1 MVLHRHHRRS
11 DQLSQADV
19 GVQPASGLRRGQ
31 HDARHGPALIRLV
44 RKSLLLAALLTTVQ
58 PSSAQSPPK
67 LVVVV
72 SFDQF
77 RGDYPQRFAPV
88 YPTKGGFRTLMA
100 NGAVFTACRYEHAN
114 NITGP
119 GHATLLTGC
128 YPARTG
134 IVGNDFCDLASG
146 KCGYC
151 AQDSAG
157 VFGARNMLVPTLG
170 DVLRKISPR
179 SKVVGV
185 GLKDR
190 AAILMAGP
198 SATTCVWY
206 DANARRW
213 TSSAAYPQP
222 SWLSSINATVNVDR
236 YIGAVWSPLPLPSG
250 LPVVPMDSV
259 AEEGAFPGGNSAFPH
274 RILDPSHP
282 KFMAS
287 VLISPFSME
296 MLFDVVTEV
305 VDRENL
311 GRDKSPDV
319 LCVGVSTTDYIG
331 HVFGPD
337 SWEVLDVYA
346 RADREIKDLL
356 EHLNRRVG
364 KNNYVL
370 VVTSDH
376 GVAPIP
382 EVIRRQA
389 EQQRTTIDA
398 GRIREVEI
406 QVRIDS
412 ALSTMLGPLAPNSSY
427 VREIY
432 EPSIYLNWN
441 AIGKADRARVIE
453 TTTRAVASH
462 PGIGIALSSDD
473 VTQKRR
479 PAAID
484 TATWNYIARST
495 FAGRTGEV
503 VMYPKPYWIIGGN
516 VATHGTPYDYDR
528 WVPMMWYGAGI
539 APLTSDIK
547 CAPVDI
553 APTLARLLGVRLGDA
568 DGRPLPLNTTTR
580 R

>member
-1 MVLHRHHRRS
+1 M
-11 DQLSQADV
+11 
-19 GVQPASGLRRGQ
+19 
-31 HDARHGPALIRLV
+31 
-44 RKSLLLAALLTTVQ
+44 
-58 PSSAQSPPK
+58 
-67 LVVVV
+67 VV

-77 RGDYPQRFAPV
+77 RGDYPQRFSSA
-88 YPTKGGFRTLMA
+88 YPTEGAFRALLTS
-100 NGAVFTACRYEHAN
+100 GAVYTACRYEHAN

-128 YPARTG
+128 YPNRTG

-151 AQDSAG
+151 AQDTSG
-157 VFGARNMLVPTLG
+157 VFGARKMLVPTLG
-170 DVLRKISPR
+170 DVLRKTSPR

-190 AAILMAGP
+190 AAILMAGS

-222 SWLSSINATVNVDR
+222 SWLSSLNATVNVDR
-236 YIGAVWSPLPLPSG
+236 FIGAVWSPLPLPRG
-250 LPVVPMDSV
+250 LAVVPMDSV

-274 RILDPSHP
+274 RILEPSHP

-296 MLFDVVTEV
+296 MLFDAVTEV

-311 GRDKSPDV
+311 GRDQSPDV

-346 RADREIKDLL
+346 RADREIKDLID
-356 EHLNRRVG
+356 HLNRRVG
-364 KNNYVL
+364 SNNFVL

-376 GVAPIP
+376 GVAPVP
-382 EVIRRQA
+382 EIIRRQA
-389 EQQRTTIDA
+389 EQQRATIDA
-398 GRIREVEI
+398 GRIREAEI
-406 QVRIDS
+406 QKLIDG
-412 ALSTMLGPLAPNSSY
+412 ALSQTIGPLDDVAQSY
-427 VREIY
+427 VREIF

-441 AIGKADRARVIE
+441 IIPERQRQEAIDMAV
-453 TTTRAVASH
+453 RAVASH
-462 PGIGIALSSDD
+462 PGIGIAIASDSILAG
-473 VTQKRR
+473 RR
-479 PAAID
+479 PASID
-484 TATWNYIARST
+484 EQTWSYISKST

-528 WVPMMWYGAGI
+528 WVPLMWYGAGI
-539 APLTSDIK
+539 APLTSDEK

-553 APTLARLLGVRLGDA
+553 APTLAKMLGVQLGPT
-568 DGRPLPLNTTTR
+568 DGRVLPLMRKTPAGRPRHNR
-580 R
+580 RSQLR

>member
-1 MVLHRHHRRS
+1 MR
-11 DQLSQADV
+11 QC
-19 GVQPASGLRRGQ
+19 
-31 HDARHGPALIRLV
+31 
-44 RKSLLLAALLTTVQ
+44 LLLAALFVTIQ
-58 PSSAQSPPK
+58 PSSAQAPPK

-77 RGDYPQRFAPV
+77 RGDYPQRFAPA
-88 YPTKGGFRTLMA
+88 YPTKDGFRRLMT
-100 NGAVFTACRYEHAN
+100 NGALFTACRYEHAN

-157 VFGARNMLVPTLG
+157 IYGARKLQVPTLG
-170 DVLRKISPR
+170 DALRKTSPR
-179 SKVVGV
+179 SKVVGI

-190 AAILMAGP
+190 AAILMAGS

-213 TSSAAYPQP
+213 TSSAAYQQP
-222 SWLSSINATVNVDR
+222 LWLSSLNATVNVDR
-236 YIGAVWSPLPLPSG
+236 YIGSVWSPLPLPSG
-250 LPVVPMDSV
+250 LPVVPMDSL

-274 RILDPSHP
+274 RILGPSHP

-296 MLFDVVTEV
+296 MLFDAVTEV
-305 VDRENL
+305 IDRENL
-311 GRDKSPDV
+311 GRDQSPDI

-356 EHLNRRVG
+356 DHLDRRVG

-382 EVIRRQA
+382 EIIRRQA
-389 EQQRTTIDA
+389 EQQRATIDA
-398 GRIREVEI
+398 GRIREAEI
-406 QVRIDS
+406 QARIDS
-412 ALSTMLGPLAPNSSY
+412 ALSVAYGPLAPGTSY
-427 VREIY
+427 VREIF
-432 EPSIYLNWN
+432 EPSIYLNWDRV
-441 AIGKADRARVIE
+441 AGADPHSVVE
-453 TTTRAVASH
+453 QTVRAVASH
-462 PGIGIALSSDD
+462 PGIGIAIASDSILAG
-473 VTQKRR
+473 RR
-479 PAAID
+479 PPTID
-484 TATWNYIARST
+484 EQTWSYITRST

-539 APLTSDIK
+539 APLISDTK

-553 APTLARLLGVRLGDA
+553 APTLAKMLGVRLDNV
-568 DGRPLPLNTTTR
+568 DGRPLPLPMPTR
-580 R
+580 RRR